1 MNKQQ
6 KVKLY
11 ESIMRDLS
19 VHVRQRLDEDT
30 FKAPRKNVKER
41 FLTLLGKE
49 SGYKERVR
57 RQQEEYFEEKRRP
70 FLTRLMK
77 ARSFSALLALSIDM
91 SKAGYQFPVA
101 GMVQGDIEPENTVLN
116 DVVWLSFSDNNKY
129 IMADTLSYCETGKEN
144 DEELIYT
151 YFYSWRYWCRTI
163 LQILFYP
170 NDPWTHSDDSKIDS
184 AERNFAPNCPIV
196 SLYKDL
202 FKK

>member
-1 MNKQQ
+1 
-6 KVKLY
+6 
-11 ESIMRDLS
+11 MRDLS
-19 VHVRQRLDEDT
+19 VQVKQRLDEDT

-77 ARSFSALLALSIDM
+77 ARSFSALLTLSIEM

-101 GMVQGDIEPENTVLN
+101 GMVQGDIDPENTALN
-116 DVVWLSFSDNNKY
+116 DVVWLSFSDNDKF
-129 IMADTLSYCETGKEN
+129 IRADKLAWCETGNETDSN
-144 DEELIYT
+144 LIYT

-170 NDPWTHSDDSKIDS
+170 NDPWQHADDEKLNR
-184 AERNFAPNCPIV
+184 AMKEFAPNCPIV
-196 SLYKDL
+196 SLYKYL

>member
-11 ESIMRDLS
+11 ESIMMDLS
-19 VHVRQRLDEDT
+19 VQVKQRLDEDT

-57 RQQEEYFEEKRRP
+57 RQQEKYFEEKRRP

-77 ARSFSALLALSIDM
+77 ARSFSALLVLSKDM
-91 SKAGYQFPVA
+91 SAAGYQFPVA
-101 GMVQGDIEPENTVLN
+101 GMVQGGIEPEDTTLN
-116 DVVWLSFSDNNKY
+116 NVVWLSISDNDKF
-129 IMADTLSYCETGKEN
+129 IRADKLSWCETGKEN
-144 DEELIYT
+144 DEDLIYT

-170 NDPWTHSDDSKIDS
+170 NDPWQHADDEKLNR
-184 AERNFAPNCPIV
+184 AMKEFAPNCPIV

>member
-1 MNKQQ
+1 MNKRQ
-6 KVKLY
+6 KIRLY

-19 VHVRQRLDEDT
+19 VQVRQRLDEDM

-57 RQQEEYFEEKRRP
+57 KTQEEYFEEKRRP

-91 SKAGYQFPVA
+91 SKAGYQYPVA
-101 GMVQGDIEPENTVLN
+101 GMVQGDIEPESTTLN

-129 IMADTLSYCETGKEN
+129 IMADTLSYCETGREN
-144 DEELIYT
+144 DDDLIYT

-170 NDPWTHSDDSKIDS
+170 NDPWQHADDEKLNR
-184 AERNFAPNCPIV
+184 AMKEFAPQCPIV

-202 FKK
+202 FRK

>member
-1 MNKQQ
+1 
-6 KVKLY
+6 
-11 ESIMRDLS
+11 MRDLS
-19 VHVRQRLDEDT
+19 VQVKQRLDEDT

-77 ARSFSALLALSIDM
+77 ARSFSALLTLSIDM
-91 SKAGYQFPVA
+91 SNAGYQFPVS
-101 GMVQGDIEPENTVLN
+101 GMVQGDIEPESTTLN

-129 IMADTLSYCETGKEN
+129 IMADRLSNCETGNETDSN
-144 DEELIYT
+144 LIYT
-151 YFYSWRYWCRTI
+151 YYYSWRYWCRTI

-170 NDPWTHSDDSKIDS
+170 NDPWQHADDEKLNR
-184 AERNFAPNCPIV
+184 AMKEFAPNCPVV